1 MQEVPNIRAIKKLD
15 QHFLKN
21 RKFVEIELKAADIKK
36 TETVLEI
43 GPGLG
48 VITEELVKTAGKV
61 VAVEYDKRFAEHIR
75 ENYPKVNLITG
86 DAVKVDFPDFD
97 KCVSNLPYSI
107 SSPIIIKLGKL
118 GKFAVLM
125 LQKEFAE
132 RLIAKP
138 GEKNYS
144 RLSLMANYF
153 FVPEYI
159 KTVPKE
165 AFRPKPKVESAI
177 VRLTPKMDKPKPK
190 DEDIFFKVAEALFC
204 HKNQKAKKAFI
215 NSRHFFKLEKEK
227 AKELAVEIPH
237 AEKKVKDLTLED
249 VVEIGDWILNKLF
262 FE

>member
-1 MQEVPNIRAIKKLD
+1 MELRAIKKLD

-21 RKFVEIELKAADIKK
+21 RKFVELELEAADIKK

-43 GPGLG
+43 GPGPG
-48 VITEELVKTAGKV
+48 VITEELVTRAKKV
-61 VAVEYDKRFAEHIR
+61 VAIEYDRRFAEHIR
-75 ENYPKVNLITG
+75 ENYPKVELICG

-138 GEKNYS
+138 GERNYS

-165 AFRPKPKVESAI
+165 AFRPKPKIESAI

-190 DEDIFFKVAEALFC
+190 DEEMFFKVAEALFC

-215 NSRHFFKLEKEK
+215 NSRHFFKLDKEK
-227 AKELAVEIPH
+227 AKELAVEMPN

-249 VVEIGDWILNKLF
+249 VVEIGDWMFK
-262 FE
+262 EKS